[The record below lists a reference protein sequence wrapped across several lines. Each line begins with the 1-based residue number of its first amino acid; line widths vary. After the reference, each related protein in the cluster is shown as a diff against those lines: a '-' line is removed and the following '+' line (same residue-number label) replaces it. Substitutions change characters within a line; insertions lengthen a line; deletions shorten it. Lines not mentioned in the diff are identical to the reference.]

1 MLNILIVD
9 DIHWIRKGIRALL
22 EPYVSDC
29 TFLEANDGEEALGLV
44 RSSPVDLV
52 IADVRM
58 PNRDGISLLQEI
70 RSMGLDMPYLVI
82 SGYSEFKYAEQ
93 ALNLGACGYLLKPVD
108 AQQLYDQIDK
118 ALARIRQSSQYQT
131 IQADAERM
139 RAQLETSQQQEELRL
154 VLFEGRPD
162 LAESVRLRFFKP
174 ETTWMALAIINITS
188 SQAIGSLSIFSDP
201 DLVRYCI
208 RNISEE
214 VFQDF
219 QPVILPHPTLQQQVL
234 VLLGHPVKDF
244 LSLEK
249 DRLSRQIVEHAANYL
264 NSDLAIG
271 TSLVQAVLG
280 PDLLLQAQRAIQ
292 TRFSEG
298 NRGVYRFETIGEQ
311 DAKVPVE
318 ELKLLE
324 RYLQRQDLAN
334 ARQILDNL
342 FVQSRIGPAVSVY
355 TQHICR
361 TLLDLLVRE
370 FGARA
375 YDLVEPEFIQV
386 SFLDGLDSPQAIAQ
400 RIYDNLAKVV
410 RGQATPPA
418 SGANLIEQI
427 TAYMAEHY
435 QEDISLKHLADTF
448 AINYSYLSTLF
459 KQETGQSVVNY
470 LTRIRLERA
479 SHLLQTTTA
488 DIATIAEMT
497 GYSDL
502 NYFYRLFKK
511 HFGLTP
517 LSYRNQKNIQ

>member
-1 MLNILIVD
+1 MLNVLLVD
-9 DIHWIRKGIRALL
+9 DIHWIRKGIRVLL
-22 EPYVSDC
+22 EQHVSDC
-29 TFLEANDGEEALGLV
+29 SFLEANDGDEALSLI

-58 PNRDGISLLQEI
+58 PNRDGISLLKEI
-70 RSMGLDMPYLVI
+70 RHMGLEIPYLVI

-93 ALNLGACGYLLKPVD
+93 ALNLGATGYLLKPVD
-108 AQQLYDQIDK
+108 AEQLYDQFDK
-118 ALARIRQSSQYQT
+118 ALAKIRQSSQYQT
-131 IQADAERM
+131 IQVEAERM
-139 RAQLETSQQQEELRL
+139 RTQLETSQQQDELRQ

-162 LAESVRLRFFKP
+162 LAESVRSRFFQP
-174 ETTWMALAIINITS
+174 GTTWLALAIINITS
-188 SQAIGSLSIFSDP
+188 SQSVGSLSIFSDP

-208 RNISEE
+208 RNITEE

-219 QPVILPHPTLQQQVL
+219 QPVVLPHPTLQQQIL
-234 VLLGHPVKDF
+234 VVLGHPVKDY
-244 LSLEK
+244 LALEK
-249 DRLSRQIVEHAANYL
+249 DRLSRQIVDHAANYL

-271 TSLVQAVLG
+271 TSLVQSALG

-292 TRFSEG
+292 TRFVSG
-298 NRGVYRFETIGEQ
+298 NRGVYRFDTVGDQ
-311 DAKVPVE
+311 DARIPVE

-324 RYLQRQDLAN
+324 RYLQRQDLSN
-334 ARQILDNL
+334 ARQILDTL
-342 FVQSRIGPAVSVY
+342 FDQTRIGPAVSVY

-361 TLLDLLVRE
+361 SILDLLVKE
-370 FGARA
+370 FGVKA
-375 YDLVEPEFIQV
+375 YDLVEPEFIQIT
-386 SFLDGLDSPQAIAQ
+386 FLDGLDSPTAIAQ

-410 RGQATPPA
+410 RGQAAQPA
-418 SGANLIEQI
+418 CGANLIEQI

-448 AINYSYLSTLF
+448 SINYSYLSTLF

-470 LTRIRLERA
+470 LTGIRLERA
-479 SHLLQTTTA
+479 SHLLLTTTA

-517 LSYRNQKNIQ
+517 LSYRNQKNVQ